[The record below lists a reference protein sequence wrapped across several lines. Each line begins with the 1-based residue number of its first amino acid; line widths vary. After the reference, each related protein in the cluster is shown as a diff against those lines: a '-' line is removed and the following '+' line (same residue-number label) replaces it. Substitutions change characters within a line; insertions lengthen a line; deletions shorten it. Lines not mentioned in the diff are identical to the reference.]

1 MKDKFLENIENE
13 FISQIEKI
21 IIETKKSA
29 EEDKLNALVI
39 LMQINQNIS
48 NWIISMQEIFTVND
62 ELLIKVAE
70 LKRPFI
76 VAAKKD
82 MLKIIVDMIEVDM
95 IENEK
100 NNIPDKIK
108 TCIYCFEHN
117 GVDVDDNEKKGIY
130 DILIDEQTGKRK
142 NFKFEIQE

>member
-13 FISQIEKI
+13 FISKIEKI

-39 LMQINQNIS
+39 LMQINRNIS

-62 ELLIKVAE
+62 ELLIKVDE

-82 MLKIIVDMIEVDM
+82 MLKIIVDMIE
-95 IENEK
+95 NEK
-100 NNIPDKIK
+100 DNIPDKIK

-142 NFKFEIQE
+142 NLKFEIQE

>member
-82 MLKIIVDMIEVDM
+82 MLKIIVDMIE
-95 IENEK
+95 NEK
-100 NNIPDKIK
+100 NNIPGKIK

>member
-39 LMQINQNIS
+39 LMQINRNIS
-48 NWIISMQEIFTVND
+48 NWIISMQEIFTVNN

-82 MLKIIVDMIEVDM
+82 MLKIIVDMIE
-95 IENEK
+95 NEK
-100 NNIPDKIK
+100 NNIPGKIK

>member
-29 EEDKLNALVI
+29 EENKLNALVI

-48 NWIISMQEIFTVND
+48 NWIISIQEIFIVND

-70 LKRPFI
+70 LKKPFI
-76 VAAKKD
+76 IAAKKD
-82 MLKIIVDMIEVDM
+82 MLKIIVDMIG
-95 IENEK
+95 NEK
-100 NNIPDKIK
+100 DNIPNKIK

-117 GVDVDDNEKKGIY
+117 GVDVDDNEKKEIY
-130 DILIDEQTGKRK
+130 DMLIDEQTGKRK
-142 NFKFEIQE
+142 KLKFEIQE